1 MMLLASILYMF
12 ACFIQNSRSMKKILF
27 SIVLALGVTN
37 IHAISLEEC
46 YSMVRDN
53 YPLIKQYELTEA
65 MSRYSFEN
73 AAMGYVPQISL
84 SGQATYQSDVTAF
97 PEAFD
102 NLLKFAGVEMV
113 GLSHDQYKVQLNIT
127 QTIWDGGYT
136 KAQREAVKAQQE
148 VSKLTLD
155 KDMEALKT
163 RVNQMYFGILV
174 MESNLKTNLQMDTLM
189 SANLASVQSAV
200 SNGTAMQSDMD
211 NIRVELLSLRQQR
224 RQIETAIRTYKD
236 MLAIMIGRK
245 IEDDE
250 IFEVPQV
257 QLVDPNL
264 NLRPELQLFDARIKA
279 LDSQKRM
286 LDVAIMPK
294 FSFFAQGWYG
304 KPGLNIFDDMANNTM
319 SWNGIA
325 GISFKWDI
333 TGFYTRKNDLR
344 KLDLSRRSIE
354 LQRDAYKW
362 NTDIQQTQIQKEIDR
377 MYEIK
382 SSDDEIVDLRKS
394 VRQASESKYRN
405 GVITVNDLLRD
416 IMNENNAMQE
426 RSRHELELLKNIYD
440 LKVMLN
446 Q

>member
-1 MMLLASILYMF
+1 MMPLASILYVV
-12 ACFIQNSRSMKKILF
+12 ACFIQNSRSMRKILLTM
-27 SIVLALGVTN
+27 VLAGAVAQL
-37 IHAISLEEC
+37 HAISLDEC

-102 NLLKFAGVEMV
+102 NLLKFAGVDMV

-200 SNGTAMQSDMD
+200 ANGTAMQSDID
-211 NIRVELLSLRQQR
+211 NIRVEILSLRQQR

-257 QLVDPNL
+257 QLVDPNV

-304 KPGLNIFDDMANNTM
+304 KPGLNIFDDMAYNTM

-354 LQRDAYKW
+354 LQRDAYRW

-382 SSDDEIVDLRKS
+382 SSDDQIVDLRTS
-394 VRQASESKYRN
+394 VRRASESKYRN

>member
-1 MMLLASILYMF
+1 M
-12 ACFIQNSRSMKKILF
+12 
-27 SIVLALGVTN
+27 
-37 IHAISLEEC
+37 
-46 YSMVRDN
+46 
-53 YPLIKQYELTEA
+53 
-65 MSRYSFEN
+65 
-73 AAMGYVPQISL
+73 
-84 SGQATYQSDVTAF
+84 
-97 PEAFD
+97 
-102 NLLKFAGVEMV
+102 
-113 GLSHDQYKVQLNIT
+113 
-127 QTIWDGGYT
+127 
-136 KAQREAVKAQQE
+136 
-148 VSKLTLD
+148 
-155 KDMEALKT
+155 
-163 RVNQMYFGILV
+163 
-174 MESNLKTNLQMDTLM
+174 
-189 SANLASVQSAV
+189 
-200 SNGTAMQSDMD
+200 
-211 NIRVELLSLRQQR
+211 
-224 RQIETAIRTYKD
+224 
-236 MLAIMIGRK
+236 
-245 IEDDE
+245 
-250 IFEVPQV
+250 
-257 QLVDPNL
+257 
-264 NLRPELQLFDARIKA
+264 
-279 LDSQKRM
+279 
-286 LDVAIMPK
+286 
-294 FSFFAQGWYG
+294 
-304 KPGLNIFDDMANNTM
+304 PGLNIFDDMAYNTM

>member
-1 MMLLASILYMF
+1 MMLLASILYMV

-224 RQIETAIRTYKD
+224 RQIETAVRIYKD

-294 FSFFAQGWYG
+294 LSFFAQGWYG

>member
-1 MMLLASILYMF
+1 MMLLASILYMV

-224 RQIETAIRTYKD
+224 RQIETAVRTYKD

-362 NTDIQQTQIQKEIDR
+362 NTDIQQTQIQNEIDR

>member
-1 MMLLASILYMF
+1 MMLLASILYMV

-224 RQIETAIRTYKD
+224 RQIETAVRIYKD

>member
-1 MMLLASILYMF
+1 MMLLASILYMV

-224 RQIETAIRTYKD
+224 RQIETAVRTYKD

-333 TGFYTRKNDLR
+333 TGIYTRKNDLR